1 MLQAFLVLP
10 ALTAVWLLA
19 APVGWGRR
27 LRDLA
32 LAAVALV
39 VSAGWWVLV
48 VELWPAADR
57 PYIGGSQDN
66 SVLELVFG
74 YNGFGRLTGDEVGS
88 VGGSPGGGWGSTG
101 LTRLFGSEFGGQAAW
116 LLPAA
121 LLALG
126 ALLWWTRRAP
136 RGDALRAAAVVWGGW
151 LVVTG
156 LTFSLMAGIIHPY
169 YVVVLAPP
177 IAALVGLGGAVAWR
191 DRAAVGPALLAGGVA
206 VTAAW
211 AFVLLR
217 RTPSWQPWL
226 AWTALGLGVVA
237 VVGLLVAGRA
247 PRVLGAAVLAVAVAA
262 GLRDRPATRSPTAAT
277 PHTGAIPSAG
287 GPAGGPAAGWRFG
300 GRGGGGPAAPPLRAG
315 QAAPAWRGGR
325 GGTAGGSATGG
336 AGRRPAGAGWTGRL
350 RRPAGE
356 PDAVDAGRALLQ
368 RDAGDSP
375 GPRRPSARTP
385 PRATSSRRS
394 CR

>member
-1 MLQAFLVLP
+1 V
-10 ALTAVWLLA
+10 
-19 APVGWGRR
+19 
-27 LRDLA
+27 
-32 LAAVALV
+32 
-39 VSAGWWVLV
+39 
-48 VELWPAADR
+48 ADR

-101 LTRLFGSEFGGQAAW
+101 LARLFGSEFGGQAAW

-121 LLALG
+121 LPALG

-136 RGDALRAAAVVWGGW
+136 RGDALRGAAVVWGGW

-191 DRAAVGPALLAGGVA
+191 DRARPGVRLLPAGAVA

-226 AWTALGLGVVA
+226 AWTVLGLGVVA
-237 VVGLLVAGRA
+237 VVGLPVVGRA

-262 GLRDRPATRSPTAAT
+262 GLAGPTGYAIATAASS
-277 PHTGAIPSAG
+277 HTGAIPSAG
-287 GPAGGPAAGWRFG
+287 PSGGMGPGGFAGAALAAAGPLRLPGVGPAAQVL
-300 GRGGGGPAAPPLRAG
+300 ALRARR
-315 QAAPAWRGGR
+315 AAALR
-325 GGTAGGSATGG
+325 A
-336 AGRRPAGAGWTGRL
+336 RRAARAAGWGGVGRVASAACWGARRRRRRSL
-350 RRPAGE
+350 RSCSGM
-356 PDAVDAGRALLQ
+356 RAT
-368 RDAGDSP
+368 SP
-375 GPRRPSARTP
+375 GSRRPSARTP
-385 PRATSSRRS
+385 RRATSSRRS